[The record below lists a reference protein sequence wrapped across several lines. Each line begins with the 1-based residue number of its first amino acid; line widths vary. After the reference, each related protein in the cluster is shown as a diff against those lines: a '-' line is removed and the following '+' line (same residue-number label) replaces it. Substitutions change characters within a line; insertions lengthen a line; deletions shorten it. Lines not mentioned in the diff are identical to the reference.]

1 MRNLGKRTESPSMNE
16 ALRVAAMK
24 NLAAQGMSLFELS
37 AIDTFTIH
45 HYTDSKDYLQLE
57 CETRTINGNVKFFRL
72 KIVD

>member
-1 MRNLGKRTESPSMNE
+1 MNE

-37 AIDTFTIH
+37 AIDVFIVH
-45 HYTDSKDYLQLE
+45 HYTDCNDCLQLE
-57 CETRTINGNVKFFRL
+57 CETRTINGAVKFFRL